1 MYIELQ
7 LRRNEMR
14 AVVQRVNNA
23 SVTVEGKIVG
33 EIQKGLLVLLGV
45 GEEDDEKDLD
55 YLVEKVVGL
64 RIFQDE
70 NDKMNLSLMD
80 VKGELLV
87 VSQFTLYGDVRKGK
101 RPSFSSSAGPEMGNK
116 YYQEFVN
123 RIRNLGIKTET
134 GIFGA
139 HMDVNLTNNGPVTIL
154 LDSKRIF

>member
-1 MYIELQ
+1 
-7 LRRNEMR
+7 MR

-23 SVTVEGKIVG
+23 SVTVEGKVVG
-33 EIQKGLLVLLGV
+33 GIQRGLLVLLGV
-45 GEEDDEKDLD
+45 GEEDDEKDLE

-70 NDKMNLSLMD
+70 DDKMNLSLMD

-101 RPSFSSSAGPEMGNK
+101 RPSFSSSARPEMGNK
-116 YYQEFVN
+116 YYEEFVN
-123 RIRNLGIKTET
+123 KVRALGIKTET